1 MFLGKLFFLIYN
13 HALQFFSRINHLSNE
28 KGVSYGK
35 DDDEMLPHLK
45 HLREDHGFQVLRPE
59 SQKSRAGRRFQ

>member
-13 HALQFFSRINHLSNE
+13 PTLQFFSRIDHPSNE

-45 HLREDHGFQVLRPE
+45 HL
-59 SQKSRAGRRFQ
+59 